1 MTLNLT
7 AKGTEQEILKKYL
20 EENASEVLAEK
31 INNGVRIVK
40 DGVTLISRK
49 TLDGFMRYA
58 TEEAK
63 KQAEK
68 GARSACIHSDVV
80 FGWCIHYFEEDSIEG
95 TLYNEDG
102 TEYKAVPATKTE
114 TVKPIAPTTKA
125 KPKEESPQLS
135 LFDFS
140 DDLTDTEPSETP
152 PEDDEDETE
161 EEPITEVKPVEK
173 PAISPLYQRY
183 LHHQEEFP
191 NTIVAMRVGDFFEV
205 FGDAAVTVA
214 HELEMTLTS
223 RDFGLPERV
232 KMVGFPFHVEEVY
245 REKIRAFANVAII
258 DTDNMN
264 FYPQRKPL
272 PFKVDT
278 ETGEVLEP
286 IDEPDE
292 LAAEIELAKAF
303 DKDALCLLAEILDNK
318 FVVR

>member
-102 TEYKAVPATKTE
+102 TEYKAAPAPKTE
-114 TVKPIAPTTKA
+114 TVKPVAPTTKA

-140 DDLTDTEPSETP
+140 ADLTDTEPSETP
-152 PEDDEDETE
+152 PEDEDE
-161 EEPITEVKPVEK
+161 EEPITEVKPAENA
-173 PAISPLYQRY
+173 AISPLYQRY

-214 HELEMTLTS
+214 NELEMTLTS

-245 REKIRAFANVAII
+245 REKIRAFANIAII
-258 DTDNMN
+258 DTNNMN